1 VDIEKIEKAI
11 SSMLPKETIHQVY
24 KDALQPFAQ
33 AIGKLGGDSG
43 KCLRLLTLPIQGLAF
58 TQDWIDLK
66 RMGGLKRMAERMVQ
80 RVPEESRIEAQ
91 PEIVGP
97 SLEHMLYLPSDKSE
111 LWQMFE
117 EVLTKSI
124 DEDHVDEVHPSFPK
138 IIAQLSRD
146 EAWLLYR
153 LRGKPLTRI
162 YVQRLFS
169 DITTKQTQFTPPSI
183 EFELDELPYDKLIC
197 PQKFNFYAKHLESMG
212 LTNALVHQS
221 ISGQTED
228 GAQWG
233 SRCKNALQLTE
244 FGELFAKA
252 CIPEK
257 GFETLKGEE

>member
-1 VDIEKIEKAI
+1 VDIEKIGKAI
-11 SSMLPKETIHQVY
+11 SNMLPKETIHQGY
-24 KDALQPFAQ
+24 KDTLQPLAQ
-33 AIGKLGGDSG
+33 EIGKFGGDVAKCFRLLFSFVQDYAFMQDWRDNDRK
-43 KCLRLLTLPIQGLAF
+43 KCLVQMLERISQG
-58 TQDWIDLK
+58 
-66 RMGGLKRMAERMVQ
+66 
-80 RVPEESRIEAQ
+80 VPEEDRIDAQ

-97 SLEHMLYLPSDKSE
+97 CMENMRYVSDRSE

-124 DEDHVDEVHPSFPK
+124 DKNHVDEVHPSFPK
-138 IIAQLSRD
+138 LIAQLSRD

-153 LRGKPLTRI
+153 LREKPLTRI

-169 DITTKQTQFTPPSI
+169 DIITKKTQFTPPYI
-183 EFELDELPYDKLIC
+183 EFELDELPSDKLIC

-233 SRCKNALQLTE
+233 SRCKSALQLTE

-252 CIPEK
+252 CIPEN